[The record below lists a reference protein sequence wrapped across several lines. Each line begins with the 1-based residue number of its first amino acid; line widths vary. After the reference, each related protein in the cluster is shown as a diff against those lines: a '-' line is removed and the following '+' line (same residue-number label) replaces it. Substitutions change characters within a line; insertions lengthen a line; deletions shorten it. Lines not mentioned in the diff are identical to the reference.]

1 MSYNQ
6 SEYIQHLEAEV
17 RLFKVYSHADIG
29 IFSPIFQ
36 PLYFFISPP
45 AWLQDELQ
53 GLKQRINVVV
63 VENEK
68 LQVEL
73 RSKAADESLKDYTLK
88 NSMVMIIGV
97 CSV

>member
-1 MSYNQ
+1 M
-6 SEYIQHLEAEV
+6 
-17 RLFKVYSHADIG
+17 
-29 IFSPIFQ
+29 
-36 PLYFFISPP
+36 
-45 AWLQDELQ
+45 
-53 GLKQRINVVV
+53 VV

-88 NSMVMIIGV
+88 NSMVMFIGV